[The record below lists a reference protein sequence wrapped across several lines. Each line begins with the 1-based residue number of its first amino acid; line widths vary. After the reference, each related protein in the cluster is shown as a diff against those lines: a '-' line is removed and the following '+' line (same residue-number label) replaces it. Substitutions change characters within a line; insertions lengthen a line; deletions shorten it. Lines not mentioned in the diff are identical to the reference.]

1 MKVIGVVQARTGS
14 KRLKNKVLMKLNN
27 KSILNILLERLKKS
41 KKLDDIIVAT
51 TIKKEDDAIE
61 KLCNYLDINVFR
73 GSEKDVLDRFY
84 NASKIYN
91 GEIVVRITGD
101 NPLTSIELIDK
112 QVEYLL
118 KNKFEYI
125 STKNIILGL
134 GSEVIT
140 YDVLETAWK
149 NAKEKY
155 QREHVTPYIY
165 ENPNLFKIFYLEPPK
180 CLKRKDIRLTIDTIE
195 DFKLYLE
202 LQKHFDL
209 VNINIKEIID
219 FLDKNPQIKNINL
232 DIIQKSYKEVEVWK
246 LP

>member
-232 DIIQKSYKEVEVWK
+232 DIIQKSYKEVEV
-246 LP
+246 